1 MLIVWFIFIL
11 LATFTI
17 GRYRLLTLRLV
28 EVASPS
34 FAELVHRSPCD
45 EAVKA
50 IGLGEGF
57 AFTYSRKLTDVR
69 HPLDPDRFDRV
80 SVQRRD
86 HLFHPSTT

>member
-1 MLIVWFIFIL
+1 MFIVWFIFVL
-11 LATFTI
+11 LATLTI
-17 GRYRLLTLRLV
+17 GRHLMMTFRLF
-28 EVASPS
+28 EIASSS